1 MHDCKGKNTPMEKG
15 FQYNDT
21 SPIIDVPYR
30 QLIGG
35 LMYLST
41 STRPDITFSVSY
53 LSRFLDKPTSET
65 WQAGKRVL

>member
-1 MHDCKGKNTPMEKG
+1 MIAKGKIHQWKRDSNTM
-15 FQYNDT
+15 T